1 MITDHGPL
9 KIIFICSE
17 RIVFLN
23 KWIHTDLDSLL
34 QSLVVPG
41 QHDDV
46 ENSAHDVPTVT
57 DGLPGHDKPG
67 DQFSTMSS
75 LINEG
80 TVGMFE
86 STWALENHHPLYNA
100 FPNAVGTPWTES
112 RTAYIN
118 IGLIKQAISTR
129 RPSSP
134 ILAGTPC
141 LGAYVSSD
149 SSSPDEETK
158 PIVTLS
164 QRPDSRLLEDSFT
177 LREDVT
183 VQADCSHHSVSQN
196 IPRPRKLSKRPAK
209 RIEGDFV
216 RNRAK

>member
-1 MITDHGPL
+1 MILVLERETGATLITELFTNNPQRGVQRFALMEDHNNVIEL
-9 KIIFICSE
+9 HQI
-17 RIVFLN
+17 
-23 KWIHTDLDSLL
+23 
-34 QSLVVPG
+34 
-41 QHDDV
+41 
-46 ENSAHDVPTVT
+46 PTVIW
-57 DGLPGHDKPG
+57 DDEGLQERTQISVYHTANTSIISMGSQESMTTWRTPLMMFPRSLMDSPAKKN
-67 DQFSTMSS
+67 QAISTMSS
-75 LINEG
+75 LINED
-80 TVGMFE
+80 TVGIFE

-158 PIVTLS
+158 PSPFPNQVPVL
-164 QRPDSRLLEDSFT
+164 
-177 LREDVT
+177 
-183 VQADCSHHSVSQN
+183 
-196 IPRPRKLSKRPAK
+196 
-209 RIEGDFV
+209 
-216 RNRAK
+216 